1 MFRLILSGFI
11 AHENVVYQGRNTNQR
26 RKGIFVSIFFFI
38 KKQQIDSIEQT
49 KLPIWIEPLT
59 FLSISDPDDYG
70 NVWLNCAHSCQ
81 WKQQQLFIFTDRETT
96 WPLEYLKGRMDFVYR
111 FFLFSASFRR
121 RNAHK
126 KISYAFQ
133 QIQDT
138 SVTPNVWLISHT
150 LRATF

>member
-70 NVWLNCAHSCQ
+70 NV
-81 WKQQQLFIFTDRETT
+81 
-96 WPLEYLKGRMDFVYR
+96 
-111 FFLFSASFRR
+111 
-121 RNAHK
+121 
-126 KISYAFQ
+126 
-133 QIQDT
+133 
-138 SVTPNVWLISHT
+138 
-150 LRATF
+150 